1 MVAVAA
7 YGVATIVFGWSRS
20 FPLTYLCLAV
30 TGATDTVSMVIR
42 NIIRQLGT
50 PDAMRG
56 RMTSVSMIFFMGGP
70 QLGELEAGLVAQR
83 WGAPWSVISGGIA
96 CVLATAWV
104 AWRTPMLRAYRRE
117 ASAPE
122 AITAD

>member
-1 MVAVAA
+1 ML
-7 YGVATIVFGWSRS
+7 I
-20 FPLTYLCLAV
+20 
-30 TGATDTVSMVIR
+30 
-42 NIIRQLGT
+42 QLGT